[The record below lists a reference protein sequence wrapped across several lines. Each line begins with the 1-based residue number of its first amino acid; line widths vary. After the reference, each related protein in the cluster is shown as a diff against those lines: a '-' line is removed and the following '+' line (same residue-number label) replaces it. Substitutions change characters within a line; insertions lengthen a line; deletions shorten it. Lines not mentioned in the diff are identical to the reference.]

1 LGGARVRQL
10 KQSDKYHHEDQATEK
25 QIAISDIRLF
35 FAQQCEES
43 GLFLQEP

>member
-1 LGGARVRQL
+1 LGDAQARQS
-10 KQSDKYHHEDQATEK
+10 KQSDKYHHEGQSTEK

-43 GLFLQEP
+43 GLFLRAP